1 MSIGLQ
7 KFVKWELLLL
17 IFSILQGGVSTGLTH
32 VEMAKSPKLYIVK
45 GKRQPIIRQ
54 LPTISWDEFNEG
66 DVFVLE
72 TMTQIFVWVGRDANR
87 LEKLQAAKVKFNR
100 YIVLFK
106 IRY

>member
-54 LPTISWDEFNEG
+54 LPTISWEEFNDG
-66 DVFVLE
+66 DVFVLD
-72 TMTQIFVWVGRDANR
+72 TMAHIFLWIGRNANK
-87 LEKLQAAKVKFNR
+87 LEKLQASKVVFTIKEQLLCR
-100 YIVLFK
+100 
-106 IRY
+106 